1 MRHVG
6 AIAGRELRSIFST
19 PVAYV
24 MFSVYLVFSGFA
36 FFLSLT
42 GFLSAIQQ
50 IQAFQRF
57 DLLDQ
62 FNLNTSVIEP
72 SLGIFSFVFLMLI
85 PLLTMRVFA
94 EERASGTIELLL
106 TSPLTVWEIVL
117 GKYLAILGVLVM
129 LVGLSALYP
138 ALLFYFGSPGPELL
152 PTLAGLMGLFL
163 YGAAFAA
170 IGCLISSLT
179 RSQISAALVTFVAG
193 LILFLIDYF
202 AEVSLQG
209 TSQQVVRYLGLRVH
223 FDELVSGVVKTDD
236 LVYFGVV
243 VVFFVSGARAVT
255 ESLRW
260 R

>member
-42 GFLSAIQQ
+42 GFLSALQQ

-57 DLLDQ
+57 DLLEQ

-72 SLGIFSFVFLMLI
+72 SLGIFSFVFLLLI
-85 PLLTMRVFA
+85 PLLTMRAFA
-94 EERASGTIELLL
+94 EEQASGTIELLL
-106 TSPLTVWEIVL
+106 TSPLTIWEIVL
-117 GKYLAILGVLVM
+117 GKYLAILAVIGM

-138 ALLFYFGSPGPELL
+138 ALLFYYGDPELL

-179 RSQISAALVTFVAG
+179 RSQISAALVTFFAG
-193 LILFLIDYF
+193 MILYLIDYF
-202 AEVSLQG
+202 AELSLQG

-236 LVYFGVV
+236 LVYFAVV
-243 VVFFVSGARAVT
+243 VVFFVSGVRAAT

>member
-6 AIAGRELRSIFST
+6 VIAGRELRSIFST

-24 MFSVYLVFSGFA
+24 MFAVYLVFAGFT

-42 GFLSAIQQ
+42 GFLAALQQ
-50 IQAFQRF
+50 IQVFQRF
-57 DLLDQ
+57 DLLEQ

-72 SLGIFSFVFLMLI
+72 SFGVFSFVFLLLV
-85 PLLTMRVFA
+85 PLLTMRAFA
-94 EERASGTIELLL
+94 EERANGTIELLL
-106 TSPLTVWEIVL
+106 TSPLTIWEIVL
-117 GKYLAILGVLVM
+117 GKYLAILAVLAM

-138 ALLFYFGSPGPELL
+138 ALLFYYGDPELL
-152 PTLAGLMGLFL
+152 PTLAGLVGLFL

-170 IGCLISSLT
+170 LGCLISALT
-179 RSQISAALVTFVAG
+179 RSQMSAALVTFFAG

-202 AEVSLQG
+202 AELSLQG
-209 TSQQVVRYLGLRVH
+209 TAQDVVRYFGLRAH

-236 LVYFGVV
+236 LVYFGIV
-243 VVFFVSGARAVT
+243 VVFFISGVRAVT
-255 ESLRW
+255 ESMRW

>member
-42 GFLSAIQQ
+42 GFLSALQQ

-57 DLLDQ
+57 DLLEQ

-72 SLGIFSFVFLMLI
+72 SLGIFSFVFLLLI
-85 PLLTMRVFA
+85 PLLTMRAFA
-94 EERASGTIELLL
+94 EEQATGTIELLL
-106 TSPLTVWEIVL
+106 TSPLTIWAIVL
-117 GKYLAILGVLVM
+117 GKYLAILVVLGM

-138 ALLFYFGSPGPELL
+138 ALLFYYGDPELL

-179 RSQISAALVTFVAG
+179 RSQISAALVTFFAG
-193 LILFLIDYF
+193 MILYLIDYF
-202 AEVSLQG
+202 AELSLQG

-236 LVYFGVV
+236 LVYFAVV
-243 VVFFVSGARAVT
+243 VVFFVSGVRAAT

>member
-42 GFLSAIQQ
+42 GFLSALQQ

-57 DLLDQ
+57 DLLEQ

-72 SLGIFSFVFLMLI
+72 SLGIFSFVFLLLI
-85 PLLTMRVFA
+85 PLLTMRAFA
-94 EERASGTIELLL
+94 EEQATGTIELLL
-106 TSPLTVWEIVL
+106 TSPLTIWEIVL
-117 GKYLAILGVLVM
+117 GKYLAILVVLGM

-138 ALLFYFGSPGPELL
+138 ALLFYYGDPELL

-179 RSQISAALVTFVAG
+179 RSQISAALVTFFAG
-193 LILFLIDYF
+193 MILYLIDYF
-202 AEVSLQG
+202 AELSLQG

-236 LVYFGVV
+236 LVYFAVV
-243 VVFFVSGARAVT
+243 
-255 ESLRW
+255 
-260 R
+260 

>member
-42 GFLSAIQQ
+42 GFLSALQQ

-57 DLLDQ
+57 DLLEQ

-72 SLGIFSFVFLMLI
+72 SLGIFSFVFLLLI
-85 PLLTMRVFA
+85 PLLTMRAFA
-94 EERASGTIELLL
+94 EEQATGTIELLL
-106 TSPLTVWEIVL
+106 TSPLTIWEIVL
-117 GKYLAILGVLVM
+117 GKYLAILVVLGI

-138 ALLFYFGSPGPELL
+138 ALLFYYGDPELL

-179 RSQISAALVTFVAG
+179 RSQISAALVTFFAG
-193 LILFLIDYF
+193 MILYLIDYF
-202 AEVSLQG
+202 AELSLQG

-236 LVYFGVV
+236 LVYFAVV
-243 VVFFVSGARAVT
+243 VVFFVSGVRAAT

>member
-6 AIAGRELRSIFST
+6 AIAGRELRSMFAT

-24 MFSVYLVFSGFA
+24 MFSVSLVFSGFA

-42 GFLSAIQQ
+42 GFVSALQQ

-57 DLLDQ
+57 DLLEQ

-72 SLGIFSFVFLMLI
+72 SLGIFSFVFLLLI
-85 PLLTMRVFA
+85 PLLTMRAFA
-94 EERASGTIELLL
+94 EEQASGTIELLL
-106 TSPLTVWEIVL
+106 TSPLTIWEIVL
-117 GKYLAILGVLVM
+117 GKYLAILAVLGM

-138 ALLFYFGSPGPELL
+138 ALLFYYGDPELL

-163 YGAAFAA
+163 SGAAFAA
-170 IGCLISSLT
+170 LGCLISSLT
-179 RSQISAALVTFVAG
+179 RSQISAALVTFFAG

-202 AEVSLQG
+202 A
-209 TSQQVVRYLGLRVH
+209 VVI
-223 FDELVSGVVKTDD
+223 
-236 LVYFGVV
+236 
-243 VVFFVSGARAVT
+243 VFFVSGVRAAT

>member
-42 GFLSAIQQ
+42 GFLSALQQ
-50 IQAFQRF
+50 IQAFQRV
-57 DLLDQ
+57 DLLEQ

-72 SLGIFSFVFLMLI
+72 SLGIFSFVFLLLI
-85 PLLTMRVFA
+85 PLLTMRAFA
-94 EERASGTIELLL
+94 EEQATGTIELLL
-106 TSPLTVWEIVL
+106 TSPLTIWEIVL
-117 GKYLAILGVLVM
+117 GKYLAILVVIGM

-138 ALLFYFGSPGPELL
+138 ALLFYYGDPELL

-179 RSQISAALVTFVAG
+179 RSQISAALVTFFAG
-193 LILFLIDYF
+193 MILYLIDYF
-202 AEVSLQG
+202 AELSLQG

-236 LVYFGVV
+236 LVYFAVV
-243 VVFFVSGARAVT
+243 VVFFVSGVRAAT

>member
-42 GFLSAIQQ
+42 GFLSALQQ

-57 DLLDQ
+57 DLLEQ

-72 SLGIFSFVFLMLI
+72 SLGIFSFVFLLLI
-85 PLLTMRVFA
+85 PLLTMRAFA
-94 EERASGTIELLL
+94 EEQATGTIELLL
-106 TSPLTVWEIVL
+106 TSPLTIWEIVL
-117 GKYLAILGVLVM
+117 GKYLAILVVIGI

-138 ALLFYFGSPGPELL
+138 ALLFYYGDPELL

-179 RSQISAALVTFVAG
+179 RSQISAALVTFFAG
-193 LILFLIDYF
+193 MILYLIDYF
-202 AEVSLQG
+202 AELSLQG

-236 LVYFGVV
+236 LVYFAVV
-243 VVFFVSGARAVT
+243 VVFFVSGVRAAT

>member
-6 AIAGRELRSIFST
+6 AIAGRELRSMFAT

-42 GFLSAIQQ
+42 GFVSALQQ

-57 DLLDQ
+57 DLLEQ

-72 SLGIFSFVFLMLI
+72 SLGIFSFVFLLLI
-85 PLLTMRVFA
+85 PLLTMRAFA
-94 EERASGTIELLL
+94 EEQASGTIELLL
-106 TSPLTVWEIVL
+106 TSPLTIWEIVL
-117 GKYLAILGVLVM
+117 GKYLAILAVLGM

-138 ALLFYFGSPGPELL
+138 ALLFYYGDPELL

-170 IGCLISSLT
+170 LGCLISSLT
-179 RSQISAALVTFVAG
+179 RSQISAALVTFFAG

-223 FDELVSGVVKTDD
+223 FDELVRGVVKTDD
-236 LVYFGVV
+236 LVYFAVV
-243 VVFFVSGARAVT
+243 IVFFVSGVRAAT

>member
-42 GFLSAIQQ
+42 GFVSALQQ

-57 DLLDQ
+57 DLLEQ

-72 SLGIFSFVFLMLI
+72 SLGIFSFVFLLLI
-85 PLLTMRVFA
+85 PLLTMRAFA
-94 EERASGTIELLL
+94 EEQATGTIELLL
-106 TSPLTVWEIVL
+106 TSPLTIWEIVL
-117 GKYLAILGVLVM
+117 GKYLAILAVIGM
-129 LVGLSALYP
+129 LVGLSGLYP
-138 ALLFYFGSPGPELL
+138 ALLFYYGDPELL

-179 RSQISAALVTFVAG
+179 RSQISAALVTFFAG
-193 LILFLIDYF
+193 MILYLIDYF
-202 AEVSLQG
+202 AELSLQG

-236 LVYFGVV
+236 LVYFAVV
-243 VVFFVSGARAVT
+243 VVFFVSGVRAAT

>member
-42 GFLSAIQQ
+42 GFLSALQQ

-57 DLLDQ
+57 DLLEQ

-72 SLGIFSFVFLMLI
+72 SLGIFSFVFLLLI

-94 EERASGTIELLL
+94 EEQASGTIELLL
-106 TSPLTVWEIVL
+106 TSPLTIWEIVL
-117 GKYLAILGVLVM
+117 GKYLAILVVLGM

-138 ALLFYFGSPGPELL
+138 ALLFYYGDPELL

-179 RSQISAALVTFVAG
+179 RSQISAALVTFFAG

-223 FDELVSGVVKTDD
+223 FDELVTGVVKTDD
-236 LVYFGVV
+236 LVYFAVV
-243 VVFFVSGARAVT
+243 VVFFVSGVRAAT

>member
-42 GFLSAIQQ
+42 GFLSALQQ

-57 DLLDQ
+57 DLLEQ

-72 SLGIFSFVFLMLI
+72 SLGIFSFVFLLLI
-85 PLLTMRVFA
+85 PLLTMRAFA
-94 EERASGTIELLL
+94 EEQATGTIELLL
-106 TSPLTVWEIVL
+106 TSPLTIWEIVL
-117 GKYLAILGVLVM
+117 GKYLAILAVIGM
-129 LVGLSALYP
+129 LVGLSGLYP
-138 ALLFYFGSPGPELL
+138 ALLFYYGDPELL

-179 RSQISAALVTFVAG
+179 RSQISAALVTFFAG
-193 LILFLIDYF
+193 MILYLIDYF
-202 AEVSLQG
+202 AELSLQG

-236 LVYFGVV
+236 LVYFAVV
-243 VVFFVSGARAVT
+243 VVFFVSGVRAAT

>member
-1 MRHVG
+1 
-6 AIAGRELRSIFST
+6 
-19 PVAYV
+19 
-24 MFSVYLVFSGFA
+24 MFAVYLVFSGFT
-36 FFLSLT
+36 FFLALS
-42 GFLSAIQQ
+42 GFMAVLQQ

-57 DLLDQ
+57 DLLEQ

-72 SLGIFSFVFLMLI
+72 SLGLLSFVFLLLI
-85 PLLTMRVFA
+85 PLLTMRAFA
-94 EERASGTIELLL
+94 EERAHGTIELLL
-106 TSPLTVWEIVL
+106 TSPLTIWEIVL
-117 GKYLAILGVLVM
+117 GKYLAILAVLTM

-138 ALLFYFGSPGPELL
+138 AMLFVYGDPAPELL
-152 PTLAGLMGLFL
+152 PTLAGLIGLFL

-170 IGCLISSLT
+170 LGCFVSALT
-179 RSQISAALVTFVAG
+179 PGQMSAALVTFLVG

-209 TSQQVVRYLGLRVH
+209 TTQEVVRYLGLRAH
-223 FDELVSGVVKTDD
+223 FDQLVSGVVKTDD

-243 VVFFVSGARAVT
+243 TVCFLTGVRAIT

>member
-6 AIAGRELRSIFST
+6 AIAGRELRSMFAT

-42 GFLSAIQQ
+42 GFVSALQQ

-57 DLLDQ
+57 DLLEQ

-72 SLGIFSFVFLMLI
+72 SLGIFSFVFLLLI

-94 EERASGTIELLL
+94 EEQASGTIELLL
-106 TSPLTVWEIVL
+106 TSPLTIWEIVL
-117 GKYLAILGVLVM
+117 GKYLAILVVLGM

-138 ALLFYFGSPGPELL
+138 ALLFYYGDPELL

-170 IGCLISSLT
+170 LGCLISSLT
-179 RSQISAALVTFVAG
+179 RSQISAALVTFFAG

-223 FDELVSGVVKTDD
+223 FDELVRGVVKTDD
-236 LVYFGVV
+236 LVYFAVV
-243 VVFFVSGARAVT
+243 IVFFVSGVRAAT

>member
-6 AIAGRELRSIFST
+6 AIAERELRSIFST

-36 FFLSLT
+36 FFLSLS

-57 DLLDQ
+57 DLLEQ

-72 SLGIFSFVFLMLI
+72 SLGIFSFVFLLLI

-117 GKYLAILGVLVM
+117 GKYLAILVVLVM

-138 ALLFYFGSPGPELL
+138 ALLFYFGDPGPELL

-170 IGCLISSLT
+170 IGCLVSSLT
-179 RSQISAALVTFVAG
+179 RSQISAALVTFFAG
-193 LILFLIDYF
+193 LILYLIDYF
-202 AEVSLQG
+202 AELNLQG

-243 VVFFVSGARAVT
+243 VVFFISVVRAAT

>member
-42 GFLSAIQQ
+42 GFLSALQQ

-57 DLLDQ
+57 DLLEQ

-72 SLGIFSFVFLMLI
+72 SLGIFSFVFLLLI
-85 PLLTMRVFA
+85 PLLTMRAFA
-94 EERASGTIELLL
+94 EEQATGTIELLL
-106 TSPLTVWEIVL
+106 TSPLTIWEIVL
-117 GKYLAILGVLVM
+117 GKYLAILVVLGM

-138 ALLFYFGSPGPELL
+138 ALLFYYGDPELL

-179 RSQISAALVTFVAG
+179 RSQISAALVTFFAG
-193 LILFLIDYF
+193 MILYLIDYF
-202 AEVSLQG
+202 AELSLQG

-236 LVYFGVV
+236 LVYFAVV
-243 VVFFVSGARAVT
+243 VVFFVSGARAAT

>member
-42 GFLSAIQQ
+42 GFVSALQQ

-57 DLLDQ
+57 DLLEQ

-72 SLGIFSFVFLMLI
+72 SLGIFSFVFLLLI
-85 PLLTMRVFA
+85 PLLTMRAFA
-94 EERASGTIELLL
+94 EEQASGTIELLL
-106 TSPLTVWEIVL
+106 TSPLTIWEIVL
-117 GKYLAILGVLVM
+117 GKYLAILAVIGM
-129 LVGLSALYP
+129 LVGLSGLYP
-138 ALLFYFGSPGPELL
+138 ALLFYYGDPELL

-179 RSQISAALVTFVAG
+179 RSQISAALVTFFAG
-193 LILFLIDYF
+193 MILYLIDYF
-202 AEVSLQG
+202 AELSLQG

-236 LVYFGVV
+236 LVYFAVV
-243 VVFFVSGARAVT
+243 VVFFVSGVRAAT

>member
-42 GFLSAIQQ
+42 GFLSALQQ

-57 DLLDQ
+57 DLLEQ

-72 SLGIFSFVFLMLI
+72 SLGIFSFVFLLLI
-85 PLLTMRVFA
+85 PLLTMRAFA
-94 EERASGTIELLL
+94 EEQATGTIELLL
-106 TSPLTVWEIVL
+106 TSPLTIWEIVL
-117 GKYLAILGVLVM
+117 GKYLAILAVIGM

-138 ALLFYFGSPGPELL
+138 ALLFYYGDPELL

-179 RSQISAALVTFVAG
+179 RSQISAALVTFFAG
-193 LILFLIDYF
+193 MILYLIDYF
-202 AEVSLQG
+202 AELSLQG

-236 LVYFGVV
+236 LVYFAVV
-243 VVFFVSGARAVT
+243 VVFFVSGVRAAT

>member
-42 GFLSAIQQ
+42 GFLSALQQ

-57 DLLDQ
+57 DLLEQ

-72 SLGIFSFVFLMLI
+72 SLGIFSFVFLLLI

-94 EERASGTIELLL
+94 EEQASGTIELLL
-106 TSPLTVWEIVL
+106 TSPLTIWEIVL
-117 GKYLAILGVLVM
+117 GKYLAILVVLGM

-138 ALLFYFGSPGPELL
+138 ALLFYYGDPELL

-179 RSQISAALVTFVAG
+179 RSQISAALVTFFAG

-236 LVYFGVV
+236 LVYFAVV
-243 VVFFVSGARAVT
+243 IVFFVSGIRAAT

>member
-6 AIAGRELRSIFST
+6 AIAGRELRSMFAT

-42 GFLSAIQQ
+42 GFVSALQQ

-57 DLLDQ
+57 DLLEQ

-72 SLGIFSFVFLMLI
+72 SLGIFSFVFLLLI
-85 PLLTMRVFA
+85 PLLTMRAFA
-94 EERASGTIELLL
+94 EEQASGTIELLL
-106 TSPLTVWEIVL
+106 TSPLTIWEIVL
-117 GKYLAILGVLVM
+117 GKYLAILAVLGM

-138 ALLFYFGSPGPELL
+138 ALLFYYGDPELL

-170 IGCLISSLT
+170 LGCLISSLT
-179 RSQISAALVTFVAG
+179 RSQISAALVTFFAG

-209 TSQQVVRYLGLRVH
+209 TSQQVVRDLGLRVH
-223 FDELVSGVVKTDD
+223 FDELVRGVVKTDD
-236 LVYFGVV
+236 LVYFAVV
-243 VVFFVSGARAVT
+243 IVFFVSGVRAAT

>member
-42 GFLSAIQQ
+42 GFLSALQQ

-57 DLLDQ
+57 DLLEQ

-72 SLGIFSFVFLMLI
+72 SLGIFSFVFLLLI
-85 PLLTMRVFA
+85 PLLTMRAFA
-94 EERASGTIELLL
+94 EEQATGTIELLL
-106 TSPLTVWEIVL
+106 TSPLTIWEIVL
-117 GKYLAILGVLVM
+117 GKYLAILVVIGI

-138 ALLFYFGSPGPELL
+138 ALLFYYGDPELL

-179 RSQISAALVTFVAG
+179 RSQISAALVTFFAG
-193 LILFLIDYF
+193 MILYLIDYF
-202 AEVSLQG
+202 AELSLQG
-209 TSQQVVRYLGLRVH
+209 TSQQVVRYLGLRDRKSTRLNSSH
-223 FDELVSGVVKTDD
+223 
-236 LVYFGVV
+236 
-243 VVFFVSGARAVT
+243 
-255 ESLRW
+255 
-260 R
+260 

>member
-152 PTLAGLMGLFL
+152 PTLAGLIGLFL

-193 LILFLIDYF
+193 LVLYLIDYF
-202 AEVSLQG
+202 AELSLQG